1 MSEKPVLL
9 WFRQDLRLSD
19 NPALSAAVASGAPI
33 LPVYVLDD
41 ATPGR
46 WAPGGASRWWLH
58 HSLASLANCLQA
70 RGASLHLARSSD
82 AAATIRDLAAKTGAG
97 AVYWNRC
104 YEPFAVT
111 RDTALKKALKADGVE
126 VESFNASLLFEPWE
140 VKTKSGTP
148 PKVFSPY
155 WRALRGLGEPAMPE
169 TAPERI
175 PAIDSARDSAV
186 LDDWGLLPTKP
197 DWAAGFSEHWKP
209 GEASAGARLDWFL
222 ETALDDYKD
231 GRNFP
236 AKPSVSRLS
245 PHLHFGEIGP
255 RQIWH
260 RTLAFCHAADR
271 NPFAGS
277 AEHFLKELVWRE
289 FSYSL
294 LYHNPDL
301 PEACLRPEFENFPW
315 DRSDKALSAWQRG
328 QTGIPIVDAGMRELW
343 QTGYM
348 HNRVRMICASF
359 LIKHLMVDWRE
370 GEAWFWDTLLDADL
384 ASNAASWQWV
394 AGSGADAAP
403 YFRIFNPVLQGEKFD
418 PDGAYTRRWVPEL
431 SDVPDRYLQKP
442 WEAPGNPAPN
452 YPGPI
457 VDLASGRDRAL
468 AAYKELGDAEPEKA
482 VAWG

>member
-1 MSEKPVLL
+1 MSDKPILL

-19 NPALSAAVASGAPI
+19 NPALTAAVASGARV

-41 ATPGR
+41 KTPGH
-46 WAPGGASRWWLH
+46 WAPGGAARWWLH
-58 HSLASLANCLQA
+58 HSLASLGRDLEQCGN
-70 RGASLHLARSSD
+70 RLHLVSSD
-82 AAATIRDLAAKTGAG
+82 NAAETIRELAKSTGAA

-104 YEPFAVT
+104 YEPFAIE
-111 RDTALKKALKADGVE
+111 RDTELKSALKADGIE
-126 VESFNASLLFEPWE
+126 AESFNASLLFEPWE

-155 WRALRGLGEPAMPE
+155 WRALRALGEPEAPE
-169 TAPERI
+169 PAPERVAPLKAA
-175 PAIDSARDSAV
+175 PASEK
-186 LDDWGLLPTKP
+186 LEDWDLLPTKP
-197 DWAAGFSEHWKP
+197 DWAVGFHDHWTP
-209 GEASAGARLDWFL
+209 GETSAQVRLDRFL
-222 ETALDDYKD
+222 ETALDDYKE

-236 AKPSVSRLS
+236 AKPNVSRLS

-255 RQIWH
+255 RQVWH
-260 RTLAFCHAADR
+260 RTVAHCHAADR

-315 DRSDKALSAWQRG
+315 DSSEKPLSAWQRG
-328 QTGIPIVDAGMRELW
+328 KTGIPIVDAGMRELW

-359 LIKHLMVDWRE
+359 LIKHLMVDWRA

-384 ASNAASWQWV
+384 ASNSASWQWV

-418 PDGAYTRRWVPEL
+418 PDGTYTRRWVPEL
-431 SDVPDRYLQKP
+431 ADVPDRYLQKP
-442 WEAPGNPAPN
+442 WEAPGNPAPD
-452 YPGPI
+452 YPAPI
-457 VDLASGRDRAL
+457 VDLAEGRERAL
-468 AAYKELGDAEPEKA
+468 AAYQDLGEAEPAKA
-482 VAWG
+482 AACG